1 MATIKFAKVASL
13 PVTPAANTMYLV
25 QNGAATAKIYVT
37 DGSGVPMSVVGAAP
51 EIEPFLL
58 LGVNSGS

>member
-13 PVTPAANTMYLV
+13 PGVPAANTMYMV
-25 QNGAATAKIYVT
+25 QKGASVKIYVT
-37 DGSGVPMSVVGAAP
+37 DASGTLCPVLGATP